1 MKQFIV
7 VLMGELGE
15 IDLNDIRL
23 IPAEDKHEAAQKY
36 TEIPKFQNAKN
47 GSSIT
52 VIGYV
57 EFEDGYPCPKFDH
70 DIIMNRTFA
79 AKPSACMENKGKND
93 TEEKMVKE
101 EPKEKCCNCKREE
114 KKEEC
119 SNNKTYIVGASSN
132 WACHDSKLSLLPSTP
147 FIPGTCMVISAK
159 SSADACYQYSLEA
172 SNYIGTSPIISM
184 EIIGGDNLI
193 ATDEYGFVK
202 NNPLVAFAL
211 VQNGKSQE
219 VYDIKSILFPKC
231 LSIVIFD
238 TSFGYDFYQYCADLT
253 QGVYIDFL
261 SKAGL
266 LDEFRKKDVR
276 IGTLLVEGDYLWL
289 KR

>member
-23 IPAEDKHEAAQKY
+23 ISAEDKHEAVQKY
-36 TEIPKFQNAKN
+36 TEIPRFQTAKN
-47 GSSIT
+47 GSSVT

-79 AKPSACMENKGKND
+79 VRPSAYMDNKGKNN
-93 TEEKMVKE
+93 TEEKRVE
-101 EPKEKCCNCKREE
+101 EGPKEKCCNCKCEE

-119 SNNKTYIVGASSN
+119 SNNKTYIVGVHNRSG
-132 WACHDSKLSLLPSTP
+132 DSKLSLLPFTP
-147 FIPGTCMVISAK
+147 FVPGTCMVISAK
-159 SSADACYQYSLEA
+159 SSADACCQYSLEA
-172 SNYIGTSPIISM
+172 SNYIGTSPIISI

-193 ATDEYGFVK
+193 VTDEYGFVK
-202 NNPLVAFAL
+202 NNPLVAFPL
-211 VQNGKSQE
+211 VQNEKSQE

-231 LSIVIFD
+231 LSIAIFD
-238 TSFGYDFYQYCADLT
+238 TSFGYDFYQYCADIT

-261 SKAGL
+261 NKAGL
-266 LDEFRKKDVR
+266 LDEFRKKDVK
-276 IGTLLVEGDYLWL
+276 IGTFLVKSDYLWL

>member
-7 VLMGELGE
+7 VLMGKLGE

-36 TEIPKFQNAKN
+36 TEIPRFQTAKN
-47 GSSIT
+47 GSSVT

-79 AKPSACMENKGKND
+79 VRPSAYMENKGKNN
-93 TEEKMVKE
+93 TEEKRVEE
-101 EPKEKCCNCKREE
+101 EPKEKCCNCKCEE

-119 SNNKTYIVGASSN
+119 SNNKTYIVGVHNRSG
-132 WACHDSKLSLLPSTP
+132 DSKLSLLPFTP
-147 FIPGTCMVISAK
+147 FVPGTCMVISAK
-159 SSADACYQYSLEA
+159 SSADACCQYSLEA
-172 SNYIGTSPIISM
+172 SNYIGTSPIISI
-184 EIIGGDNLI
+184 EIIGGNNLI

-211 VQNGKSQE
+211 VQNEKSQE
-219 VYDIKSILFPKC
+219 VYDIRSILFPKC

-238 TSFGYDFYQYCADLT
+238 TSFRYDFYQYCADIT

-261 SKAGL
+261 NKARL
-266 LDEFRKKDVR
+266 LDEFRKKDVK

>member
-23 IPAEDKHEAAQKY
+23 IPAEDKHEAVQKY
-36 TEIPKFQNAKN
+36 TEIPRYQNAKN

-79 AKPSACMENKGKND
+79 VKPSACMENKGKND

-159 SSADACYQYSLEA
+159 SSADACYQYFLEA

-219 VYDIKSILFPKC
+219 VYDIRSILFPKC

-238 TSFGYDFYQYCADLT
+238 TSFGYDFYQYCADIT

-261 SKAGL
+261 NKAGL

>member
-36 TEIPKFQNAKN
+36 TEIPRFQTAKN
-47 GSSIT
+47 GSSVT

-70 DIIMNRTFA
+70 DNIMNRTFA
-79 AKPSACMENKGKND
+79 VKPSACMENKGKND

-159 SSADACYQYSLEA
+159 SSAEACYQYSLEA
-172 SNYIGTSPIISM
+172 SNYIGTSPIISI

-193 ATDEYGFVK
+193 ATDDYGFVK

-211 VQNGKSQE
+211 VQNEKSQE
-219 VYDIKSILFPKC
+219 VYDIRSILFPKC

-238 TSFGYDFYQYCADLT
+238 TSFGYDFYQYCADIT

-261 SKAGL
+261 NKAGL
-266 LDEFRKKDVR
+266 LDEFRKKDVK

>member
-1 MKQFIV
+1 MYMKQFIV

-36 TEIPKFQNAKN
+36 TEIPRFQTAKN
-47 GSSIT
+47 GSSVT

-79 AKPSACMENKGKND
+79 AKPSACMENKGKNN
-93 TEEKMVKE
+93 TEEKVVKE
-101 EPKEKCCNCKREE
+101 EPKEKCCNCKCEE

-119 SNNKTYIVGASSN
+119 SNNKTYIVGVHNRSGE
-132 WACHDSKLSLLPSTP
+132 SKISLLP

-172 SNYIGTSPIISM
+172 SNYIGTSPIISI
-184 EIIGGDNLI
+184 EIIGGNNLI
-193 ATDEYGFVK
+193 VTDEYGFVK

-211 VQNGKSQE
+211 VQNEKSQE
-219 VYDIKSILFPKC
+219 VYDIRSILFPKC

-238 TSFGYDFYQYCADLT
+238 TSFGYAFYQYCADIT

-261 SKAGL
+261 NKAGL
-266 LDEFRKKDVR
+266 LDEFRKKDVK

>member
-36 TEIPKFQNAKN
+36 TEIPRFQTAKN
-47 GSSIT
+47 GSSVT

-79 AKPSACMENKGKND
+79 VRPSAYMDNKGKNN
-93 TEEKMVKE
+93 TEEKRVE
-101 EPKEKCCNCKREE
+101 EGPKEKCCNCKCEE

-119 SNNKTYIVGASSN
+119 SNNKTYIVGVHNRSGE
-132 WACHDSKLSLLPSTP
+132 SKISLLP
-147 FIPGTCMVISAK
+147 FIPGTCMTISAK
-159 SSADACYQYSLEA
+159 SSADACCQYSLEA
-172 SNYIGTSPIISM
+172 SNYIGTSPIISI

-193 ATDEYGFVK
+193 VTDEYGFVK

-211 VQNGKSQE
+211 VQNEKSQE
-219 VYDIKSILFPKC
+219 VYDIRSILFPKC
-231 LSIVIFD
+231 LSIAIFD
-238 TSFGYDFYQYCADLT
+238 TSFGYDFYQYCADIT

-261 SKAGL
+261 NKAGL
-266 LDEFRKKDVR
+266 LDEFRKKDVK
-276 IGTLLVEGDYLWL
+276 IGTFLVKSDYLWL

>member
-36 TEIPKFQNAKN
+36 TEIPRFQTAKN
-47 GSSIT
+47 GSSVT

-79 AKPSACMENKGKND
+79 VRPSAYMDNKGKNN
-93 TEEKMVKE
+93 TEEKRVE
-101 EPKEKCCNCKREE
+101 EGPKEKCCNCKCEE

-119 SNNKTYIVGASSN
+119 SNNKTYIVGVHNRSG
-132 WACHDSKLSLLPSTP
+132 DSKLSLLPFTP
-147 FIPGTCMVISAK
+147 FVPGTCMVISAK
-159 SSADACYQYSLEA
+159 SSADACCQYSLEA
-172 SNYIGTSPIISM
+172 SNYIGTSPIISI

-193 ATDEYGFVK
+193 VTDEYGFVK

-211 VQNGKSQE
+211 VQNGKTQE
-219 VYDIKSILFPKC
+219 VYDTKSILFPKC

-238 TSFGYDFYQYCADLT
+238 TSFGYDFYQYCADIT

-276 IGTLLVEGDYLWL
+276 IGTHLVEGDYLWL

>member
-36 TEIPKFQNAKN
+36 TEIPRFQTAKN
-47 GSSIT
+47 GSSVT

-79 AKPSACMENKGKND
+79 VRPSAYMDNKGKNN
-93 TEEKMVKE
+93 TEEKRVE
-101 EPKEKCCNCKREE
+101 EGPKEKCCNCKCEE

-119 SNNKTYIVGASSN
+119 SNNKTYIVGVHNRSGE
-132 WACHDSKLSLLPSTP
+132 SKISLLP
-147 FIPGTCMVISAK
+147 FIPGTCMTISAK
-159 SSADACYQYSLEA
+159 SSADACCQYSLEA
-172 SNYIGTSPIISM
+172 SNYIGTSPIISI

-193 ATDEYGFVK
+193 VTDEYGFVK

-211 VQNGKSQE
+211 VQNEKSQE

-231 LSIVIFD
+231 LSIAIFD
-238 TSFGYDFYQYCADLT
+238 TSFGYDFYQYCADIT

-261 SKAGL
+261 NKAGL
-266 LDEFRKKDVR
+266 LDEFRKKDVK
-276 IGTLLVEGDYLWL
+276 IGTFLVKSDYLWL

>member
-23 IPAEDKHEAAQKY
+23 IPAEDKNEAVQKY
-36 TEIPKFQNAKN
+36 CDIPRFQNAKN
-47 GSSIT
+47 GSSIA

-70 DIIMNRTFA
+70 DILMNRTFA
-79 AKPSACMENKGKND
+79 VRPSAYMENKKNFKA
-93 TEEKMVKE
+93 EEKTAKE
-101 EPKEKCCNCKREE
+101 EPEGKKCSCNCEE
-114 KKEEC
+114 KEGC
-119 SNNKTYIVGASSN
+119 SNNKTYIVGVHNRSN
-132 WACHDSKLSLLPSTP
+132 DTKLSLLPFT
-147 FIPGTCMVISAK
+147 PGTCMVISAK
-159 SSADACYQYSLEA
+159 SSEDACYQYSLEA
-172 SNYIGTSPIISM
+172 SNYIGTSPIISI
-184 EIIGGDNLI
+184 EIINGNNLI
-193 ATDEYGFVK
+193 VTDEYGFVK

-211 VQNGKSQE
+211 VQNGKTQE

-238 TSFGYDFYQYCADLT
+238 TSFGYDFYRYCADIT

-261 SKAGL
+261 NKAGL

-289 KR
+289 RR